1 MTKTYRVSDYCNQF
15 NIIRF
20 LEEHRHFKARRKEL
34 EDKLNNISYIPSKS
48 DDSGV
53 RSGNISKIPERLA
66 FERMKIMDEISEID
80 ILTGLYDY
88 GFARLTPREQD
99 VILLFYSQRRSTP
112 IKRTEYCQ
120 KYLTNETDLYS
131 RDKPEA
137 VDHFRRII
145 EEYFA

>member
-1 MTKTYRVSDYCNQF
+1 MYRVSDYCNQF
-15 NIIRF
+15 NILKF
-20 LEEHRHFKARRKEL
+20 LEEHRKFKARKKEL
-34 EDKLNNISYIPSKS
+34 EEKLENISYLPSKS

-53 RSGNISKIPERLA
+53 RSGSISKIPERLA
-66 FERMKIMDEISEID
+66 LERLKIMNEISEID

-88 GFARLTPREQD
+88 GFDRLSTREQD
-99 VILLFYSQRRSTP
+99 VIMLFYSKERSTP

-120 KYLTNETDLYS
+120 KYYTNETDLYS

-145 EEYFA
+145 EEYFTTT